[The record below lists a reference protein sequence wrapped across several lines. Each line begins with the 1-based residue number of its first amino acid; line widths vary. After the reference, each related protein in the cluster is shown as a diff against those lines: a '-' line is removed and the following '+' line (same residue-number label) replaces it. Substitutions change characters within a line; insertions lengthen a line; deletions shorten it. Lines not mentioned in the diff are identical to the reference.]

1 MPSARANRSR
11 RRRDDCAPE
20 ARRLRAEGA
29 RIARLSTFPRQRAA
43 AWPLRRRAHSHARGL
58 RHSRA
63 GAQTALACSTRLA
76 PRVRRLENSPGTGMP
91 QPTRGARFGSC
102 DFTAHGNLDPP
113 ARRALGF
120 RLNRW
125 IRLVVARFRSALS
138 RARSESQRSESDL
151 RSQKSETEEKGKSE
165 KRKWKIKDGRWNSRS
180 PGDTEPDMDVGVI
193 GVEEAAA
200 SRRATEVGAA
210 VEPAAA
216 AQHTDRTRR
225 RPLRVYRWAR

>member
-113 ARRALGF
+113 AGRALGF
-120 RLNRW
+120 RLNPW
-125 IRLVVARFRSALS
+125 IRLVVARSRSARS

-151 RSQKSETEEKGKSE
+151 RNQKQKKRGNRKRGNGKS
-165 KRKWKIKDGRWNSRS
+165 KM
-180 PGDTEPDMDVGVI
+180 GDEIHGSLATRNPTLVL
-193 GVEEAAA
+193 EA
-200 SRRATEVGAA
+200 
-210 VEPAAA
+210 
-216 AQHTDRTRR
+216 
-225 RPLRVYRWAR
+225 